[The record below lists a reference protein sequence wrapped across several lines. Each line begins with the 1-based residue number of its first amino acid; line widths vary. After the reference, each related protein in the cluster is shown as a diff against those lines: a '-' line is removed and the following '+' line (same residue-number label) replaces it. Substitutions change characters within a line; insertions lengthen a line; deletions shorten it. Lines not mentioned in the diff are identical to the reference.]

1 MRRCPCALAYSIS
14 PSKNPSY
21 EGRSGSGQKGNSSPR
36 SGWKGKWKIATVLQ
50 QSQGKSCSR
59 RKLPSCSAEVQQV
72 AQLSLLLSTLQ
83 TVLHAFLEGFGAY
96 LNQAQI
102 GKRNLPFHYPKSP
115 AALQKSPFWALVT
128 LMLLLHELG
137 KLLLEQQCLPVLEI
151 TSLAATQTSL
161 QTATIRS
168 RFHIYLKNYQPQR
181 NKAASVEWTRQ
192 YEASP

>member
-1 MRRCPCALAYSIS
+1 MENSHSAAAEPREKLQSEKIAILFSRGSA
-14 PSKNPSY
+14 
-21 EGRSGSGQKGNSSPR
+21 SGSTITSPVYITDSSP
-36 SGWKGKWKIATVLQ
+36 
-50 QSQGKSCSR
+50 C
-59 RKLPSCSAEVQQV
+59 
-72 AQLSLLLSTLQ
+72 LLGGLRCIPESS
-83 TVLHAFLEGFGAY
+83 
-96 LNQAQI
+96 I

-168 RFHIYLKNYQPQR
+168 RFHIYLKNY
-181 NKAASVEWTRQ
+181 
-192 YEASP
+192 